1 MKEGKG
7 DVEAFNN
14 ISYTVVRTKAYLHV
28 HHASPTTQQWCHSDP
43 IVKYL
48 LHCRLAPICGLG
60 HEYHRSCSI
69 EEIGDPFDVVRVSRD
84 DRLCYLRFLVYAHP
98 AGLQNN
104 QKRPVVMRMIEGG
117 IEREDIRRR

>member
-1 MKEGKG
+1 M
-7 DVEAFNN
+7 
-14 ISYTVVRTKAYLHV
+14 
-28 HHASPTTQQWCHSDP
+28 
-43 IVKYL
+43 KYL

-98 AGLQNN
+98 AGLQND